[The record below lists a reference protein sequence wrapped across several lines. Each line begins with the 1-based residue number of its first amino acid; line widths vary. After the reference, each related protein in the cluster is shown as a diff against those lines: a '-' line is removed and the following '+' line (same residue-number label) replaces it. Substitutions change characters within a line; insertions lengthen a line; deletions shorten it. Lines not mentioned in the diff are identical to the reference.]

1 MKKITSFLL
10 LLFTSAG
17 VTGAYAQ
24 NQSWLVDRS
33 GWTVTAKNETAL
45 GLEGGASGPV
55 AAMTDGN
62 ENSYWHSN
70 WAGSQPGRE
79 LPQYFTVDLGQDMNL
94 GENLFRTTGNVHSR
108 NEKRINPYPA
118 LSHNPVLL

>member
-70 WAGSQPGRE
+70 WAGFLNPA
-79 LPQYFTVDLGQDMNL
+79 
-94 GENLFRTTGNVHSR
+94 ENCR
-108 NEKRINPYPA
+108 NIS
-118 LSHNPVLL
+118 LSIWDKT